1 VSTDRQDGRRI
12 LTSAL
17 AGLVPREFRR
27 EETTMPFQ
35 PVDSRRLYEQVAD
48 QIGGLVRRGEFK
60 AGQRL
65 PAERDLAKML
75 AVSRPVV
82 REAMIALEI
91 GGLIEVRT
99 GSGAFIREKPA
110 EQGETVNTGHSPSD
124 ILSAR
129 MLIEGEIAAL
139 AASGSTSDDLAAM
152 AAEIDD
158 MVRDHEAGRPWDAAD
173 LGFHLAI
180 ARATGNAALTGVV
193 ERLWQEQ
200 HAPVFALLSERVRLS
215 ENWAATLSGHRKI
228 LDAIHSGRRKAAR
241 DAMRAH
247 LHQVLEIMTGVG
259 NEVGVA
265 SNLPG

>member
-1 VSTDRQDGRRI
+1 
-12 LTSAL
+12 
-17 AGLVPREFRR
+17 
-27 EETTMPFQ
+27 MPFQ

-48 QIGGLVRRGEFK
+48 QIGGLIRNGEFLP
-60 AGQRL
+60 GHRL

-99 GSGAFIREKPA
+99 GSGAFVREKPA
-110 EQGETVNTGHSPSD
+110 ESTEAVNTGQSPSD

-139 AASGSTSDDLAAM
+139 AASCSTAEDLAAM
-152 AAEIDD
+152 AEQVDE
-158 MVRDHEAGRPWDAAD
+158 MVRDHDAGRPWHAAD

-180 ARATGNAALTGVV
+180 ARATGNAALAGVV

-215 ENWAATLSGHRKI
+215 ENWAATLSGHREI
-228 LDAIHSGRRKAAR
+228 LEAIRGGKRKAAR
-241 DAMRAH
+241 DSMRAH
-247 LHQVLEIMTGVG
+247 LRQVLEVMTGV
-259 NEVGVA
+259 EIKERVGA
-265 SNLPG
+265 

>member
-1 VSTDRQDGRRI
+1 
-12 LTSAL
+12 
-17 AGLVPREFRR
+17 
-27 EETTMPFQ
+27 MPFQ
-35 PVDSRRLYEQVAD
+35 PIDNRRLYEQVAD
-48 QIGGLVRRGEFK
+48 QIGGLIRRGEFLP
-60 AGQRL
+60 GQRL

-99 GSGAFIREKPA
+99 GSGAFVKEKPA
-110 EQGETVNTGHSPSD
+110 EPAEAVNTGHGPSD

-139 AASGSTSDDLAAM
+139 AASRSTAEDLAAM
-152 AAEIDD
+152 AEQVDE
-158 MVRDHEAGRPWDAAD
+158 MVRDHDAGRPWRAAD

-180 ARATGNAALTGVV
+180 ARATGNAALASVV

-215 ENWAATLSGHRKI
+215 ENWAATLRGHVGI
-228 LDAIHSGRRKAAR
+228 LDAIRDGKPRAAK
-241 DAMRAH
+241 DSMRAH
-247 LHQVLEIMTGVG
+247 LRQVLEVMTGV
-259 NEVGVA
+259 EKREPEGV
-265 SNLPG
+265 

>member
-1 VSTDRQDGRRI
+1 
-12 LTSAL
+12 
-17 AGLVPREFRR
+17 
-27 EETTMPFQ
+27 MPFQ
-35 PVDSRRLYEQVAD
+35 PIDNRRLYEQVAD
-48 QIGGLVRRGEFK
+48 QIGGLIRRGEFLP
-60 AGQRL
+60 GQRL

-99 GSGAFIREKPA
+99 GSGAFVKEKPA
-110 EQGETVNTGHSPSD
+110 EPAEAVNTGHSPSD

-139 AASGSTSDDLAAM
+139 AASRSTAEDLRAM
-152 AAEIDD
+152 AEQVDE
-158 MVRDHEAGRPWDAAD
+158 MVRDHDAGRPWRAAD

-180 ARATGNAALTGVV
+180 ARATGNAALASVV

-215 ENWAATLSGHRKI
+215 ENWAATQRGHTDI
-228 LDAIHSGRRKAAR
+228 LEAIRGGKPRAAR
-241 DAMRAH
+241 DSMRSH
-247 LHQVLEIMTGVG
+247 LRQMLEVMTGV
-259 NEVGVA
+259 EKREPEGV
-265 SNLPG
+265 

>member
-1 VSTDRQDGRRI
+1 MGARI

-17 AGLVPREFRR
+17 AGLVPRESRR

-91 GGLIEVRT
+91 GGLIEVRM
-99 GSGAFIREKPA
+99 GSGAFVREKPA
-110 EQGETVNTGHSPSD
+110 EQGETVNTGQSPSD
-124 ILSAR
+124 ILNAR

-152 AAEIDD
+152 AAEVDD
-158 MVRDHEAGRPWDAAD
+158 MVRDHEAGRPWHAAD

>member
-1 VSTDRQDGRRI
+1 
-12 LTSAL
+12 
-17 AGLVPREFRR
+17 
-27 EETTMPFQ
+27 MPFQ
-35 PVDSRRLYEQVAD
+35 PVDTRRLYEQVAD
-48 QIGGLVRRGEFK
+48 QIGGLVRKGEFV

-91 GGLIEVRT
+91 AGLIEVRT
-99 GSGAFIREKPA
+99 GSGAFVKEKPA
-110 EQGETVNTGHSPSD
+110 EQRETINTGNSPSD
-124 ILSAR
+124 ILNAR

-139 AASGSTSDDLAAM
+139 AASRSTAEDLAAM
-152 AAEIDD
+152 AAEVDD
-158 MVRDHEAGRPWDAAD
+158 MVRDHDAGRPWHAAD

-180 ARATGNAALTGVV
+180 ARATGNTALAGVV

-215 ENWAATLSGHRKI
+215 ENWAATLNGHRKI
-228 LDAIHSGRRKAAR
+228 LDAIRSAKRKAAR

-247 LHQVLEIMTGVG
+247 LGQVLEVMTGVE
-259 NEVGVA
+259 NRKRMGV
-265 SNLPG
+265 